1 MMSSDSFI
9 FKQTFYFKY
18 GKRVFDMVWVT
29 IGLVVLSPLF
39 CVLAV
44 LVKYSSPG
52 SIFFVQERVGRDFK
66 PFNMVKFRT
75 MVMNT
80 EVNHSLVTAANDARI
95 TPIGAWL
102 RRYKLDELPQLF
114 NVLKGDMSLVGPRP
128 EVDRYIQQFKAD
140 YDVILKVRPGITD
153 NAAIQF
159 KNEETILQQ
168 YDDVQQGYIDD
179 ILPKKIKLYKAYIK
193 NMTFCNDLY
202 LIIKTIV

>member
-1 MMSSDSFI
+1 MPSW
-9 FKQTFYFKY
+9 YCRY
-18 GKRVFDMVWVT
+18 AKRPFD
-29 IGLVVLSPLF
+29 
-39 CVLAV
+39 VLASSLGIMMLLPIWVGVGV
-44 LVKYSSPG
+44 LVKITSKGPV
-52 SIFFVQERVGRDFK
+52 FFIQQRIGKGYR
-66 PFNMVKFRT
+66 PFGMIKFRS
-75 MVMNT
+75 MV
-80 EVNHSLVTAANDARI
+80 VNNASQHSLVTVKGDSRI
-95 TPIGAWL
+95 TPLGRWL